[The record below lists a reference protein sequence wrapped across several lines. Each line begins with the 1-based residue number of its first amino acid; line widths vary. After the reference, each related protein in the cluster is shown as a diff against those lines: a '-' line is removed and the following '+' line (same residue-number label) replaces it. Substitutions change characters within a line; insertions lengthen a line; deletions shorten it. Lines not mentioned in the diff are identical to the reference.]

1 MVILKCYYY
10 FSCTLVSDIQIFY
23 RGLSSVPV
31 HIYEGTVLSSYLK
44 NPGST
49 YIFFF
54 FSLLSI
60 YPVATGLSTELILKN
75 GAMVQNELRNSA

>member
-23 RGLSSVPV
+23 RVLSSVPV
-31 HIYEGTVLSSYLK
+31 HIYEATVLSSYLK
-44 NPGST
+44 SPGST

-54 FSLLSI
+54 FSLLFI

-75 GAMVQNELRNSA
+75 GVMVQNELRNSA